1 MPARGPAHEG
11 PSVEELLRAS
21 DTELHSYLESRETLI
36 AKALVEV
43 EELEL
48 APRYF
53 AERLRRLEDYFADLR
68 PGDTVRLVDP
78 LLVAETEALQEV
90 LVTQE
95 QRDFLDRS
103 HLDHE
108 EDHASGSWFA
118 ATGRVQAH
126 VEHEELVLG
135 SGFMALDHNALH
147 YKRAA
152 GARQMNYHPVLEHHW
167 EFIILG
173 QSPQSI
179 EKVHYAG
186 NLERPIETVQPMFVA
201 PGGVLERRSI
211 VTADPRTTFW
221 LERPPQRG
229 PPLPPPQ
236 AQPGDRPLFGQAAG
250 YPAPSQPDLW
260 SSPQPQRHS
269 HEHPMHQEG
278 LAVDWLGLARRGVPA
293 DGLGEAA

>member
-152 GARQMNYHPVLEHHW
+152 GARQMNYHP
-167 EFIILG
+167 
-173 QSPQSI
+173 SI